1 MDEGTDSREAGDEAR
16 VPSGSA
22 EGLLQGES
30 AGSVKEWE
38 EGKRTSHAQT
48 RLARR
53 LLERAVRSMRAAP
66 AAMAALGR
74 ARVRGCRVAG
84 GGLGGGGGGG
94 WLGVG
99 CAAHGGWWWL
109 DERSGGGC
117 RGCQERSQR
126 PQALRTSSDAMGEEE
141 VGGDAAASW
150 FYTRRGGGPRLPRGT
165 GLDGRRVRRAD
176 RWMTRFRCRHAMRG

>member
-30 AGSVKEWE
+30 AGSVKEGE

-53 LLERAVRSMRAAP
+53 LLERAVRSVRAAP

-74 ARVRGCRVAG
+74 ARVRECRVAE

-99 CAAHGGWWWL
+99 CAAHGG
-109 DERSGGGC
+109 R
-117 RGCQERSQR
+117 
-126 PQALRTSSDAMGEEE
+126 
-141 VGGDAAASW
+141 
-150 FYTRRGGGPRLPRGT
+150 
-165 GLDGRRVRRAD
+165 
-176 RWMTRFRCRHAMRG
+176 